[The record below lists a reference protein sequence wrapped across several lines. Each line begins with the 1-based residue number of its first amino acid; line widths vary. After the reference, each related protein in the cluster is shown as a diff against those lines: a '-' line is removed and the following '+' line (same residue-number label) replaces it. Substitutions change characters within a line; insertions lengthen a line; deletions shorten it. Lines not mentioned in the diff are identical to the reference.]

1 MPVVTGLEAHQ
12 RDKER
17 VKLFLDDEYAL
28 DLPLMEA
35 ARLSHG
41 QALTDS
47 EVAELADAESL
58 QRAYNLALRYLSYR
72 PRSTEEVRRHL
83 VKKQVA
89 DSLIAL
95 VIQRLRQCDYVD
107 DMAFARFWI
116 SNRDRF
122 KPMGLRALRFELRQ
136 KGIDD
141 DIVDALLAEI
151 NEEETAFQ
159 AAQARIWRYRGSTRQ
174 AFGQKLGAMLRRR
187 GFGEYVIR
195 DVIPRLQAELDA
207 RDPGYFQDEDADKHR
222 WHFAES

>member
-12 RDKER
+12 QDKER
-17 VKLFLDDEYAL
+17 VMLFLDDEYAL

-35 ARLSHG
+35 GRLSRG

-58 QRAYNLALRYLSYR
+58 QRAYDQALRYLSYR

-83 VKKQVA
+83 AKKQVA
-89 DSLIAL
+89 DSLIAG
-95 VIQRLRQCDYVD
+95 VIERLRKRDYLD

-122 KPMGLRALRFELRQ
+122 KPMGSRALRFELRQ

-141 DIVDALLAEI
+141 EIVDALLAEVD
-151 NEEETAFQ
+151 EEATAFQ
-159 AAQARIWRYRGSTRQ
+159 AAQSRLWRYRGGTRQ
-174 AFGQKLGAMLRRR
+174 AFRQKLSAMLRRR

-195 DVIPRLQAELDA
+195 DVMPRLQAELDA
-207 RDPGYFQDEDADKHR
+207 RDPGYFQDEDAN
-222 WHFAES
+222 